1 MIYKLKH
8 NLDANYTHQPV
19 LEKLLSITTG
29 PILELGCGEGSTE
42 LIHQY
47 SLLHN
52 RKTVS
57 VESSEIWLEKYKEK
71 YTNQNHEFIHTN
83 NWEDVNTKLSVL
95 KWGLV
100 FIDQGSWEARADSF
114 NTFKNISEYLILHDC
129 YYFPKNKLIGKEIE
143 PLLNKENTGIRDW
156 SDDIKY
162 SKEYFPK
169 EFMYI
174 TGPPTLVCSQF
185 NDCNFDVDFTK
196 FEIVI
201 N

>member
-1 MIYKLKH
+1 M
-8 NLDANYTHQPV
+8 
-19 LEKLLSITTG
+19 EKLLSITTG

-114 NTFKNISEYLILHDC
+114 NTFKNISEYLISSDQSRMPVFSL
-129 YYFPKNKLIGKEIE
+129 FNNGSISLPINLVLGK
-143 PLLNKENTGIRDW
+143 
-156 SDDIKY
+156 
-162 SKEYFPK
+162 
-169 EFMYI
+169 
-174 TGPPTLVCSQF
+174 
-185 NDCNFDVDFTK
+185 
-196 FEIVI
+196 
-201 N
+201 